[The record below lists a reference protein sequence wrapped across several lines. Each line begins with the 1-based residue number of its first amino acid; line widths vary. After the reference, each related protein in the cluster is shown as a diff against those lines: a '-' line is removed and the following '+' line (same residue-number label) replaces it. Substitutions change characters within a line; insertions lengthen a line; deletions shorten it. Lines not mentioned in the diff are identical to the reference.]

1 LTLDSLHK
9 VVPAA
14 ANARRLLKNLLD
26 IRVRQPVRMPRI
38 ARDVCLKTGET
49 PFPLRDRKSEGNGT
63 LV

>member
-14 ANARRLLKNLLD
+14 AHAQRLLKNLLD
-26 IRVRQPVRMPRI
+26 IRVRQPVRSRRI
-38 ARDVCLKTGET
+38 ARDVCLKTGGT

>member
-9 VVPAA
+9 AVPAA
-14 ANARRLLKNLLD
+14 ANAQRLLKNLLD
-26 IRVRQPVRMPRI
+26 IRVRQPVRSRRI

-49 PFPLRDRKSEGNGT
+49 PFPLRDRKSEGDET

>member
-14 ANARRLLKNLLD
+14 AHAQRLLKNLLD

>member
-9 VVPAA
+9 AVPAA
-14 ANARRLLKNLLD
+14 ARAQRLLKNLLD
-26 IRVRQPVRMPRI
+26 IRVRQPVRSRRI

-49 PFPLRDRKSEGNGT
+49 PFPLRDRKSEGDET